1 MEYQVKITPLMYEVE
16 RGQMLD
22 AAKVLR
28 DLRELHSE
36 LRSMN
41 EVEFDDLC
49 EHRARIGNSFDTD
62 WLPQVNCLVVANIIS
77 HMGNWSYILFFWHGK
92 LQIGVDCRK
101 KEDMGEEWQQILADN
116 SNHYYCTCCHEF

>member
-1 MEYQVKITPLMYEVE
+1 MITEVE
-16 RGQMLD
+16 HTPIVYPLKKGEMLD
-22 AAKVLR
+22 TAGILR
-28 DLRELHSE
+28 DLRKKHSI

-62 WLPQVNCLVVANIIS
+62 WLRQVNCLVVADVKS
-77 HMGNWSYILFFWHGK
+77 PFSNWSYILFFWHGK
-92 LQIGVDCRK
+92 LQVGVDCRK
-101 KEDMGEEWQQILADN
+101 KEDLSEDWQQILADG